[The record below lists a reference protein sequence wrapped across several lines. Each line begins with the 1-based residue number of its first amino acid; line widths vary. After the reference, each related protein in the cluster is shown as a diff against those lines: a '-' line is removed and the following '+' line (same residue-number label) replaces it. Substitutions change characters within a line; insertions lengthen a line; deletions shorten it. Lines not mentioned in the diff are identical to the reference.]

1 MLDDPDGA
9 VELSID
15 RGDIKAG
22 RRSAPLS
29 EIELELKRGAP
40 DRLFT
45 LARMLAELA
54 PLSLGVR
61 SKSERGYA
69 LLERNPSAVE
79 KSGKIPL
86 AKKTTTAEAFRAI
99 GHACVRQLVA
109 NAPATQQG
117 NAEALHQM
125 RVALRRLRAAMSF
138 FSELVA
144 GYGAPPIKSALKWM
158 TGELGPARELDVFL
172 NRVVAP
178 ARRQHPRDKEIA
190 ALERDTAKRRAQS
203 FARATA
209 AVRSARFR
217 TMVLD
222 VVAWLEAGPWV
233 RRDDKRGRTLAAKPI
248 AKFAAREL
256 SRRRR
261 KIKKRGRAIP
271 ELAPRR
277 RHKLR
282 IAAKKLRYA
291 AEFKLYSGG
300 AAKKRRKALL
310 GTLKSLQQALGDL
323 NDIAAERALGSDIAL
338 KANRKAKGGE
348 AFAAGLLVGHDEA
361 RVDNLLEEA
370 AQGHAEFSAC
380 KPFWK

>member
-1 MLDDPDGA
+1 M
-9 VELSID
+9 SS
-15 RGDIKAG
+15 
-22 RRSAPLS
+22 RSL
-29 EIELELKRGAP
+29 IG
-40 DRLFT
+40 
-45 LARMLAELA
+45 
-54 PLSLGVR
+54 
-61 SKSERGYA
+61 
-69 LLERNPSAVE
+69 
-79 KSGKIPL
+79 
-86 AKKTTTAEAFRAI
+86 TATE
-99 GHACVRQLVA
+99 
-109 NAPATQQG
+109 
-117 NAEALHQM
+117 E
-125 RVALRRLRAAMSF
+125 
-138 FSELVA
+138 
-144 GYGAPPIKSALKWM
+144 
-158 TGELGPARELDVFL
+158 
-172 NRVVAP
+172 
-178 ARRQHPRDKEIA
+178 
-190 ALERDTAKRRAQS
+190 
-203 FARATA
+203 
-209 AVRSARFR
+209 SARYFCSSDERSRWRASRNRRRRCRNSR
-217 TMVLD
+217 T
-222 VVAWLEAGPWV
+222 ACEA
-233 RRDDKRGRTLAAKPI
+233 
-248 AKFAAREL
+248 EL

-291 AEFKLYSGG
+291 AEFFTKLYSGG